1 MAPPSLPFTRRP
13 HYRRR
18 LLVIAVIAALLGI
31 GLVTRLI
38 WLQIYEAPRYA
49 FLAQG
54 NRIRL
59 IPIAP
64 TRGLILDRN
73 GRVLAEN
80 VPTYELT
87 LTPDQVKD
95 LKQTLERLQP
105 IVHLSAQDI
114 DDFHRLEKT
123 KQPFQAIPLKVDLTA
138 RDLARFAVNRQ
149 NFPGIDIHA
158 TLKRFYPPGTAAAEV
173 VGYVGLINPAD
184 LKRLNPAQYSAS
196 SHVGATGIEWEYE
209 KLLHGRVGYRK
220 VEVNAEGR
228 TVRVLQTQPPIPGEN
243 LYLTIDDR
251 LQKIASRALG
261 RYPGAMVAIQ
271 PGTGAVLGLVTSP
284 SYNPNLFVNGISA
297 TAYQRLITDPDH
309 PLVNRAIHGQY
320 APGSTIKPFLGIAA
334 LEDGVLTPQ
343 TKFYAGATFKLPN
356 NSHVWRDWNPYQNG
370 EVTLKQGIIQ
380 SIDTFFYQLAQ
391 RMGIERMH
399 TALARFGFGLSP
411 EIDLPGERDG
421 VNPSP
426 RWKMQ
431 IFGKPWYEG
440 DTINSGIGQ
449 GYTLVTPLQLADATA
464 TLAVQGRRYRP
475 HVLAATI
482 NPQTGRRSPYRPIAL
497 PPIQLHS
504 QSYWNYIIQAMREVI
519 ESPYGTGHL
528 LARGLDF
535 SMAGKTG
542 TAQVT
547 STYRNDFA
555 DNSHFPFKLRNNA
568 LFIAFA
574 PVNHP
579 EIAVAVIV
587 EHGGS
592 GGRAAAPIARDIISA
607 WLQRHSLVE
616 KHVSH
621 PH

>member
-1 MAPPSLPFTRRP
+1 MPPPALPFTKHP

-18 LLVIAVIAALLGI
+18 LLIITTIAALLGI
-31 GLVTRLI
+31 GLITRLA

-54 NRIRL
+54 NRVRL

-87 LTPDQVKD
+87 LIPDQVKN
-95 LKQTLERLQP
+95 LKQTLMQLKP
-105 IVHLSAQDI
+105 IVNLSPQDI
-114 DDFHRLEKT
+114 EDFHRLEKT
-123 KQPFQAIPLKVDLTA
+123 KRPFQAIPLKVDLTT
-138 RDLARFAVNRQ
+138 RELARFAVNRQ

-173 VGYVGLINPAD
+173 VGYVGLISPAD
-184 LKRLNPAQYSAS
+184 LRRLDPAQYGAS
-196 SHVGATGIEWEYE
+196 SHVGITGVEWEYE

-228 TVRVLQTQPPIPGEN
+228 TVRVLQTRPPVPGET

-261 RYPGAMVAIQ
+261 QYPGAVVAIQ
-271 PGTGAVLGLVTSP
+271 PGTGAVLCLVTSP

-297 TAYQRLITDPDH
+297 KAYHRLITAPAH

-320 APGSTIKPFLGIAA
+320 APGSTIKPFLGLAA
-334 LEDGVLTPQ
+334 LEDGILRPQ

-356 NSHVWRDWNPYQNG
+356 DSYIWRDWNPHQNG
-370 EVTLKQGIIQ
+370 EVTLKQAIIQ

-391 RMGIERMH
+391 RMGIKRMH
-399 TALARFGFGLSP
+399 TALARFGFGVSP
-411 EIDLPGERDG
+411 GIDLPGARKG
-421 VNPSP
+421 VNPSA

-431 IFGKPWYEG
+431 ILGKPWYEG

-449 GYTLVTPLQLADATA
+449 GYTLVTPLQLASATA
-464 TLAVQGRRYRP
+464 ALAIQGLRYRP

-482 NPQTGRRSPYRPIAL
+482 NPKTGKRVPYRPIAL
-497 PPIQLHS
+497 PPIQLRS
-504 QSYWNYIIQAMREVI
+504 RSYWAYIIQAMHEVI

-528 LARGLDF
+528 LAKGLNF

-555 DNSHFPFKLRNNA
+555 ANSRVPFKLRNNA

-574 PVNHP
+574 PVKHP

-607 WLQRHSLVE
+607 WLQQHPPVE